1 MSNITTC
8 KLLVEDPV
16 YDLKYL
22 VEEKNKNEPSTLY
35 IQGPFLM
42 SEQKNK
48 NGRIY
53 NLNEMV
59 QEVGRYTAE
68 MIKENRSLGELNHPE
83 SVEVNPE
90 RACHMITELRQEGN
104 MFYGKSKILS
114 TPIGALVRALIMD
127 NVKLGVSSRALGK
140 LLPQGDTHAVQGF
153 HFICCD
159 IVHDPSVASA
169 FVNGI
174 MESKEWI
181 LESNGKI
188 VEAYES
194 FEKRIGNLPKK
205 AVFKEEVLNN
215 AVLELIEVL
224 KNPSKY
230 NI

>member
-1 MSNITTC
+1 MPNITTH

-16 YDLKYL
+16 FDLQYI

-59 QEVGRYTAE
+59 GEVGRYTTE

-104 MFYGKSKILS
+104 MFFGKSKILS
-114 TPIGALVRALIMD
+114 TPMGQLVRSLIMD
-127 NVKLGVSSRALGK
+127 KVKLGISSRALGK
-140 LLPQGDTHAVQGF
+140 LLPEGGGNMVKGF
-153 HFICCD
+153 HLICCD
-159 IVHDPSVASA
+159 IVHDPSVSVA

-174 MESKEWI
+174 MESKDWI
-181 LESNGKI
+181 LNHDGTI
-188 VEAYES
+188 VEAYDI
-194 FEKRIGNLPKK
+194 FENNISSLPRKS
-205 AVFKEEVLNN
+205 VFKEEVLKEHILKFI
-215 AVLELIEVL
+215 ASL
-224 KNPSKY
+224 KNPVKK
-230 NI
+230 

>member
-1 MSNITTC
+1 MPNLVTC
-8 KLLVEDPV
+8 KLLVEEPV
-16 YDLKYL
+16 FDLKYL

-53 NLNEMV
+53 NLTEMV
-59 QEVGRYTAE
+59 QEVNRYTAE

-114 TPIGALVRALIMD
+114 TPMGSLVRALIMD
-127 NVKLGVSSRALGK
+127 NVKLGISSRALGK
-140 LLPQGDTHAVQGF
+140 LLPQGDSHAVQGF
-153 HFICCD
+153 HLICCD
-159 IVHDPSVASA
+159 VVHDPSVASA

-174 MESKEWI
+174 MEAKDWI
-181 LESNGKI
+181 LEQDGRI
-188 VEAYES
+188 VEAYDV
-194 FEKRIGNLPKK
+194 FEKKIGTLPKK
-205 AVFKEEVLNN
+205 SSAKEAKLNE
-215 AVLELIEVL
+215 AVLKFISTL
-224 KNPSKY
+224 KNPTKK
-230 NI
+230 